1 MNSKVKF
8 TVARISITLLF
19 LIVTMLQILSFPGQ
33 ITHMRDKNSW
43 GLVFEISLLILVV
56 SWMLTAQIALIN
68 IWKIISHM
76 KRETFFTT
84 SCIALINNLLKCFA
98 GAITIAISLFALLAP
113 QADDPGFF
121 VLLTAVTLFISTLYI
136 LVRLLRDQL
145 VQKVQ

>member
-1 MNSKVKF
+1 MCS
-8 TVARISITLLF
+8 S
-19 LIVTMLQILSFPGQ
+19 
-33 ITHMRDKNSW
+33 D
-43 GLVFEISLLILVV
+43 LVV
-56 SWMLTAQIALIN
+56 SWMLTAQLALIN

-84 SCIALINNLLKCFA
+84 TCITLINNLLKCFA
-98 GAITIAISLFALLAP
+98 GAITIPISMFALLAP

-145 VQKVQ
+145 VQKIPE

>member
-8 TVARISITLLF
+8 TIARVAITLLF
-19 LIVTMLQILSFPGQ
+19 LIVTMLQLLSFPGQ

-56 SWMLTAQIALIN
+56 SWMLSAQIALIN

-84 SCIALINNLLKCFA
+84 PCIALINNLLKCFA
-98 GAITIAISLFALLAP
+98 GAITIAVSLFALLAP

-145 VQKVQ
+145 VHKVQ

>member
-8 TVARISITLLF
+8 TIARVAITLLF
-19 LIVTMLQILSFPGQ
+19 LIVTMLQLLSFPGQ

-56 SWMLTAQIALIN
+56 SWMLSAQIALIN

-84 SCIALINNLLKCFA
+84 PCIALINNLLKCFA
-98 GAITIAISLFALLAP
+98 GAIIIAVSLFALLAP

-145 VQKVQ
+145 VHKVQ

>member
-1 MNSKVKF
+1 MISKVKF

-56 SWMLTAQIALIN
+56 SWMVTAQIALIN

-76 KRETFFTT
+76 KKETFFTT
-84 SCIALINNLLKCFA
+84 SCMSLINNLLKCFA

>member
-8 TVARISITLLF
+8 TIARVAITLLF
-19 LIVTMLQILSFPGQ
+19 LIVTMLQLLSFPGQ

-56 SWMLTAQIALIN
+56 SWMLSAQIALIN

-84 SCIALINNLLKCFA
+84 PCIALINNLLKCFA
-98 GAITIAISLFALLAP
+98 GAITIAVSLFALLAP
-113 QADDPGFF
+113 QADDSGFF

-145 VQKVQ
+145 VHKVQ

>member
-1 MNSKVKF
+1 MNSKVKY
-8 TVARISITLLF
+8 TVASISITLLF
-19 LIVTMLQILSFPGQ
+19 LIVTMLQLLSFPGQ

-76 KRETFFTT
+76 KKETFFTT
-84 SCIALINNLLKCFA
+84 SCMSLINNLLKCFA
-98 GAITIAISLFALLAP
+98 GAITIAISMFALLAP

>member
-19 LIVTMLQILSFPGQ
+19 FIVTMLQFLSFPGQ
-33 ITHMRDKNSW
+33 ISHMRDKNSW
-43 GLVFEISLLILVV
+43 SLVFEISLLILVV
-56 SWMLTAQIALIN
+56 SWMLAAQIALIN
-68 IWKIISHM
+68 IWKITSHM
-76 KRETFFTT
+76 KRETFFSA
-84 SCIALINNLLKCFA
+84 SCISLIDNVLKCFA
-98 GAITIAISLFALLAP
+98 GAIAIAIAMFALLAP